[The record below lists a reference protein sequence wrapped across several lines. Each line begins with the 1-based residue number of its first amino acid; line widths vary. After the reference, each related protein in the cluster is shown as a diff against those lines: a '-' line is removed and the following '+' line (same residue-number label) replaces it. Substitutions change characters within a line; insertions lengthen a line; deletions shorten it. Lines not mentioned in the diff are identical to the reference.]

1 MIRKVFS
8 TVKTESNRFIEILEW
23 AYEKQE
29 AGFLEEDLIKKFD
42 LRPEKIKWYLMVFKP
57 NQPGDRMIEYVEGE
71 HIYAITAKG
80 ISTVIGYRK
89 LKEAEKSG
97 KLATRIAIVAIVIGI
112 IVGVAQIVIDWNSL
126 GH

>member
-1 MIRKVFS
+1 M
-8 TVKTESNRFIEILEW
+8 KTESNRFIEILEL